1 MRRLK
6 VFLII
11 FAILTVSYLVLA
23 FSPVDK
29 PKYCGGFD
37 SSHAHVK
44 VAGIITEVYHPIA
57 KLKSDNR
64 VYTMRLGPWW
74 YWRSKKW
81 QLKVGESVEVAGYL
95 QGDLLFPVVIKT
107 PDKIMKLRDKDGIPL
122 WRGMHRHFDT
132 HH

>member
-1 MRRLK
+1 MRRVK

-44 VAGIITEVYHPIA
+44 VAGIITE
-57 KLKSDNR
+57 
-64 VYTMRLGPWW
+64 
-74 YWRSKKW
+74 
-81 QLKVGESVEVAGYL
+81 LKVGESVEVVGYL

-107 PDKIMKLRDKDGIPL
+107 PDKIMKLRDNDGIPL